1 MEFAK
6 KHILIVGLGKTG
18 LALAQFL
25 KSKGARLTVSDTAN
39 SRQLGSVLRQVR
51 EMGIRTELGRHQTET
66 FTEADLIVLSPGVPH
81 TLLPIA
87 KAKEKG
93 VPVLGEIEFA
103 SRLIQ
108 EPIIAVTGTN
118 GKTTTT
124 ALLGEMLKHSGFT
137 VFVGGNIGTPLI
149 GYVSKGEKAQW
160 VVVEVSS
167 FQLDTIETFR
177 PRIGVILN
185 ITEDHLDRYA
195 DFRTYAGSKGRI
207 FKNQKE
213 EDTAVLNGSD
223 PLVRRVGEGIQ
234 SKKLFFYART
244 EQAEEGAVIHKEKI
258 VFHVHRM
265 METLTMDPSAAAL
278 SGSHNRENIAAAAL
292 ATLAA
297 GGGFNGIRSA
307 LNAFKG
313 FPHRLEHV
321 TTKNGVRYVND
332 SKATNVDAVQ
342 KALQAF
348 DEPIILIMGGRDK
361 GGNFYRLKDPMRHQV
376 KLLILMGE
384 AAPAIEAVLGKLVAT
399 ETVSSMEEAVHRA
412 RHAASPGN
420 IVLLSPGCTSFD
432 MYCNYAKRGETF
444 RSAVDNLK

>member
-18 LALAQFL
+18 LAVAQFL
-25 KSKGARLTVSDTAN
+25 KTKGASLTISDTADAP
-39 SRQLGSVLRQVR
+39 QPGSVIRQVR

-66 FTEADLIVLSPGVPH
+66 FMESDLIVLSPGVPH

-93 VPVLGEIEFA
+93 IPVLGEIELA
-103 SRLIQ
+103 SRFVR

-124 ALLGEMLKHSGFT
+124 ALLGKMLKDSGFT

-149 GYVSKGEKAQW
+149 GYVDKGEPVQW

-185 ITEDHLDRYA
+185 ISEDHLDRYA
-195 DFRTYAGSKGRI
+195 DFRAYTKSKGRI
-207 FKNQKE
+207 FKNQKK

-223 PLVRRVGEGIQ
+223 PKIRRVGEGIEGR
-234 SKKLFFYART
+234 KLFFHART
-244 EQAEEGAVIHKEKI
+244 ENEEEGAVIHQEKI
-258 VFHVHRM
+258 VFHMHRLK
-265 METLTMDPSAAAL
+265 ENLYINRSASAL
-278 SGSHNRENIAAAAL
+278 SGNHNTENIAAAAL
-292 ATLAA
+292 TTLAA
-297 GGGFNGIRSA
+297 GGSFKGIRAA
-307 LNAFKG
+307 LNVFKG
-313 FPHRLEHV
+313 LPHRLEHV
-321 TTKNGVRYVND
+321 STKEGVRYIND

-342 KALQAF
+342 KALQTF
-348 DEPIILIMGGRDK
+348 SEPIILIMGGRDK
-361 GGNFYRLKDPMRHQV
+361 GGDFCRLEDLVRQQV
-376 KLLILMGE
+376 KQLILMGE
-384 AAPAIEAVLGKLVAT
+384 AAPAIEAVLGQLVST
-399 ETVSSMEEAVHRA
+399 ETVSSMEEAVLRA

-420 IVLLSPGCTSFD
+420 VVLLSPGCTSFD
-432 MYCNYAKRGETF
+432 MYRSYAKRGETF